1 MGFWEITWQNMTYQ
15 QECKSKFVQE
25 MEHLREFLTTHHYV
39 ISNFSQE
46 GILTVLSSA
55 VWRHVVW

>member
-1 MGFWEITWQNMTYQ
+1 MIYQ
-15 QECKSKFVQE
+15 QKCKSEFVQE

-46 GILTVLSSA
+46 GIHILTVLSSA
-55 VWRHVVW
+55 M